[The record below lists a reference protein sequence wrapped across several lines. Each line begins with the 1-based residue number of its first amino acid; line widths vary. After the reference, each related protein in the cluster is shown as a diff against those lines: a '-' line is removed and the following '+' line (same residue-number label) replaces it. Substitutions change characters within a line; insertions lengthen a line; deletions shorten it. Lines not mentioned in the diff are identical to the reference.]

1 MVGPAGMPDDD
12 EVARL
17 VAAGNVRQAA
27 TLVIKAHGPAV
38 LRYLRAL
45 LREEDTVGDA
55 FSLFGEWTWR
65 GIANFRGEAPLRS
78 WALGIAWNAAQR
90 VRDEAWYKRKQRLST
105 GFGSRLAARIRTS
118 SPDTAERHAQGLDE
132 LRRELPAEDQNLLV
146 LRLDQE
152 LAWEEIA
159 AVISGGGA
167 PVRAAALRKR
177 FERLKERL
185 ARRARERGLLGG

>member
-1 MVGPAGMPDDD
+1 MSEDA

-17 VAAGNVRQAA
+17 VLAGDLREAA

-45 LREEDTVGDA
+45 LDEEGSVDEA

-65 GIANFRGEAPLRS
+65 GIAQFRGDSPLRS
-78 WALGIAWNAAQR
+78 WAFGVAWNAARR
-90 VRDEAWYKRKQRLST
+90 VRGQAWQKRRERLST
-105 GFGSRLAARIRTS
+105 GFGSRLAATIRS
-118 SPDTAERHAQGLDE
+118 ASPETRERRAGGLE
-132 LRRELPAEDQNLLV
+132 ALRRELAPEDQNLLV

-152 LAWEEIA
+152 LAWDEIA
-159 AVISGGGA
+159 AVVSSSGP
-167 PVRAAALRKR
+167 PVTAAALRKR

-185 ARRARERGLLGG
+185 ARLAQERGLLGPGG